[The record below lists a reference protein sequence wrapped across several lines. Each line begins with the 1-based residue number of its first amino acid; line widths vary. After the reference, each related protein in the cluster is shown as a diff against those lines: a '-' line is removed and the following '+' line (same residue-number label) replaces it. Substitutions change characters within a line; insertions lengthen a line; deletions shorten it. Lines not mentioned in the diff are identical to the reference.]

1 MTLFCDYCNRVCDDR
16 CELCNRDKWRM
27 RIMKKIKQTILE
39 YAYAP
44 VMILALALLYF
55 ISCLF

>member
-1 MTLFCDYCNRVCDDR
+1 
-16 CELCNRDKWRM
+16 
-27 RIMKKIKQTILE
+27 MKKIKQAIIE